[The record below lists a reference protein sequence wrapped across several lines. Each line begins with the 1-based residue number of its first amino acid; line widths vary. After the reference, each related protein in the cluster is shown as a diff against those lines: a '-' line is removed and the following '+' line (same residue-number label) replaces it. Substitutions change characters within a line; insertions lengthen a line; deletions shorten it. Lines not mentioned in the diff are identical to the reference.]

1 MPSKDELIDDL
12 SGLYG
17 IIHEYFDVS
26 GNRHVVP
33 VETKRAILRAM
44 RLRID
49 SSEDI
54 EGEIERV
61 RSRPWRDF
69 IEPVKVIP
77 VNQPLIIPLYI
88 PIGEGEDRMLM
99 LTWSIGDEKGQRYS
113 SAISGDDITISEH
126 RWIDGIRYIRAD
138 IVERRA
144 LDIGY
149 YSLDVE
155 CRHPEDIFSGGKTL
169 RKTARLI
176 ITPDTCYIPP
186 ELQNGKTWGL
196 FINLYSIRSA
206 RNWGIG
212 DFADLRGIVRW
223 VAGLG
228 GDLVGV
234 NPLHAIPNE
243 LPYGISPYSPISRL
257 YRNFIYLDMEGIPE
271 VVESEEIISKIDGL
285 RKGGF
290 IDYERVALLKEKAL
304 RIAFDT
310 FYERNYMTDSPRGRE
325 FRRYILDGGYDL
337 ESFATYMALSAHFGT
352 GREDMSSG
360 SRLYHSLFSWQ
371 QWPVQYHD
379 PSGEAVQRFKETHKR
394 EILFYQYV
402 QWLID
407 GQLREARD
415 EAKDLG
421 MTVGLYHDLAV
432 GSIRGGSDAW
442 CYKDIM
448 AEGVDVG
455 APPDDFS
462 PDGQN
467 WGFPPII
474 PDRLKDTGYEMFI
487 NTIRANMKYGG
498 ALRIDH
504 ALGMFR
510 LFWIPHG
517 MSPGDGAY
525 IRYPA
530 EDLLR
535 IIALESVRNKT
546 MVIAEDLGTI
556 GEDVRETLR
565 RFDMLSYRLFY
576 FERNYPDPSFI
587 PPDKYP
593 DMALC
598 AVTTHDLPTLYG
610 YWAGQDINVRKG
622 LGKYPDERILDEH
635 LREREKD
642 KVRILRALRS
652 EGILPDFPEAEM
664 IPEMTAG
671 LCLAIYEYLAK
682 TPCKLLLVSLDDI
695 MGTLDQQNMP
705 GTVNEYPNW
714 IQKTTM
720 TLEEIFS
727 DRRFIALA
735 GLFASYNRGSVSRR
749 KASNRL

>member
-17 IIHEYFDVS
+17 IIHEYFDIF
-26 GNRHVVP
+26 GNRHVTS

-44 RLRID
+44 RLRIG

-54 EGEIERV
+54 KGEIERV
-61 RSRPWRDF
+61 RSRPWKDF

-77 VNQPLIIPLYI
+77 VNQPLIIPVYI
-88 PIGEGEDRMLM
+88 PIKEGEDRRLM

-126 RWIDGIRYIRAD
+126 RWIDGVRYIRAD

-155 CRHPEDIFSGGKTL
+155 CIHIENIFPGGKKSL
-169 RKTARLI
+169 HKAARLI
-176 ITPDTCYIPP
+176 VTPDTCYIPP

-212 DFADLRGIVRW
+212 DFTDLKGIVRW

-228 GDLVGV
+228 GDLVGI
-234 NPLHAIPNE
+234 NPLHAIPNKR
-243 LPYGISPYSPISRL
+243 PYGISPYSPISRL
-257 YRNFIYLDMEGIPE
+257 YRNFIYLDVDRIPE
-271 VVESEEIISKIDGL
+271 VRESEEAGNIMLSMMFNEELDKL
-285 RKGGF
+285 RRSDR
-290 IDYERVALLKEKAL
+290 IDYEMVALFKERILKG
-304 RIAFDT
+304 AFDL
-310 FYERNYMTDSPRGRE
+310 FYEQHYRGDTDRGRD
-325 FRRYILDGGYDL
+325 FREYISEQGDVL
-337 ESFATYMALSAHFGT
+337 ESFAIYMALAERFGT
-352 GREDMSSG
+352 AEAP
-360 SRLYHSLFSWQ
+360 LFAWR
-371 QWPVQYHD
+371 QWPAQYHD
-379 PSGEAVQRFKETHKR
+379 PSGDAVQRFKETHKR

-407 GQLREARD
+407 RQIREAYD

-432 GSIRGGSDAW
+432 GSIGGGSDVW
-442 CYKDIM
+442 YYKDII
-448 AEGVDVG
+448 ADGVDVG

-467 WGFPPII
+467 WGFPPIV
-474 PDRLKDTGYEMFI
+474 PNRLKDTGYEMFI

-565 RFDMLSYRLFY
+565 RFHMLSYRLFY

-587 PPDKYP
+587 LPDKYP

-610 YWAGQDINVRKG
+610 YWVGQDINIRKG
-622 LGKYPDERILDEH
+622 LGKYPDEKILDEH
-635 LREREKD
+635 LRERERD
-642 KVRILRALRS
+642 KARILRALRS
-652 EGILPDFPEAEM
+652 AGILADDFPESM
-664 IPEMTAG
+664 MPEITPE

-695 MGTLDQQNMP
+695 IGTLNQQNMP

-749 KASNRL
+749 GAEQ